1 MYRIQ
6 NLKSM
11 NLSIFLL
18 CMIFVAGLTI
28 SSMANAAMPIVY
40 PAKGQS
46 QKQQSKDKGECSQWA
61 IQQTGVNPAQLA
73 EESSSGEVYQQQH
86 TALGGAA
93 RGSLLGLIGGA
104 IAGDAGKGAAIG
116 AGIGAL
122 GGAMRGRQDLD
133 AQHQAYDSAHAQQK
147 AKLQTYDRAYS
158 ACLTGR
164 GYTVQ

>member
-1 MYRIQ
+1 MKHIQ
-6 NLKSM
+6 NVKGM
-11 NLSIFLL
+11 NLSISLL
-18 CMIFVAGLTI
+18 CLIFVAGLALT
-28 SSMANAAMPIVY
+28 STAGAAPIVY

-46 QKQQSKDKGECSQWA
+46 QQQQSKDKGECSQWA
-61 IQQTGVNPAQLA
+61 IQQTGVDPAQLA
-73 EESSSGEVYQQQH
+73 EESSSGEVYQRH
-86 TALGGAA
+86 HNALGGAA
-93 RGSLLGLIGGA
+93 RGSLLGLVGGA

-133 AQHQAYDSAHAQQK
+133 AQHQAYDNAHAEQK

>member
-1 MYRIQ
+1 MNYIQ
-6 NLKSM
+6 KTKGM
-11 NLSIFLL
+11 NLSIVLL
-18 CMIFVAGLTI
+18 CLIFTAVLAAGPA
-28 SSMANAAMPIVY
+28 SAAPIVY

-46 QKQQSKDKGECSQWA
+46 QQQQTKDKGECSQWA
-61 IQQTGVNPAQLA
+61 IQNTGVDPAQLA
-73 EESSSGEVYQQQH
+73 EESSSGEVYQRH
-86 TALGGAA
+86 HNALGGAA
-93 RGSLLGLIGGA
+93 RGSLLGLVGGA

-133 AQHQAYDSAHAQQK
+133 AQHQAYDNAHAEQK
-147 AKLQTYDRAYS
+147 SKLQTYDRAYS

>member
-6 NLKSM
+6 NLKGM

-18 CMIFVAGLTI
+18 CLIFVAGLTI
-28 SSMANAAMPIVY
+28 SSKAGAAMPIVY

-46 QKQQSKDKGECSQWA
+46 QQQQTKDKGECSQWA